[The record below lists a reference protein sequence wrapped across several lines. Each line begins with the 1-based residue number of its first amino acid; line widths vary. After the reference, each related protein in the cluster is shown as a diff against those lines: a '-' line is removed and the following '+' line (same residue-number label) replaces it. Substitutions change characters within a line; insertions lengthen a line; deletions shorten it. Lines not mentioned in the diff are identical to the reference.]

1 MRHIRLTSLFPLLA
15 LLSCAG
21 NEALSPDVGG
31 SGQEILYTL
40 APVRTVTRSG
50 EENVPTRAA
59 QFSSFPADSVFG
71 VKAYC
76 LPAGKTWAL
85 RHSEADL
92 YIDTERISRKGEVW
106 KAWKSGRTYYWPH
119 SGRLSFYSW
128 APYNLLD
135 EGLTV
140 DKENGLQ
147 IKGWTVRNEAGYGG
161 ATDYGRETSSDGS
174 VDILTA
180 GTYDVSGSDGAAS
193 YSAGVGIR
201 FSHALCK
208 VRFLISVDYD
218 DPDKNWTVEKAVLR
232 DIYTGADFS
241 GGAWG
246 NHSGLCDYTFEPE
259 SAEVLKAGVFT
270 EIFPKTMMLPQP
282 VSSSVSGAVK
292 RIPRIEVTCWD
303 GVSMKEEDGEKVKD
317 YQVLTGILY
326 SNTSGLLR
334 WKEGTNVTYHLY
346 ISSGA
351 ENYIEF
357 DASTSQWESVDG
369 GDVELK

>member
-1 MRHIRLTSLFPLLA
+1 MVSLLA
-15 LLSCAG
+15 LLSCAR
-21 NEALSPDVGG
+21 NEVLAPDGDA
-31 SGQEILYTL
+31 SEKEIIYTL
-40 APVRTVTRSG
+40 APVRTVTKSG
-50 EENVPTRAA
+50 EDDAPTRAA

-71 VKAYC
+71 VKAYY
-76 LPAGKTWAL
+76 LPAGKNWAL

-92 YIDTERISRKGEVW
+92 YIGTERISSREGVW

-119 SGRLSFYSW
+119 SGRLSFYAW
-128 APYNLLD
+128 APYSLLD
-135 EGLTV
+135 KGLSV
-140 DKENGLQ
+140 DNENGLR
-147 IKGWTVRNEAGYGG
+147 IKGWTVRNTAGYGG
-161 ATDYGRETSSDGS
+161 GTDYGRGASSDGS

-180 GTYDVSGSDGAAS
+180 GTYDVSGSGDAAS
-193 YSAGVGIR
+193 SYSGGGVGVR

-232 DIYTGADFS
+232 DIYTAGDFS
-241 GGAWG
+241 GGTWG
-246 NHSGLCDYTFEPE
+246 KHSGLCDYTFGPE
-259 SAEVLKAGVFT
+259 STDPLKAGVFT

-282 VSSSVSGAVK
+282 VSSTVSGTAK

-303 GVSMKEEDGEKVKD
+303 GVSMKEEDGVKVKD
-317 YQVLTGILY
+317 SRVLTGVLY

-357 DASTSQWESVDG
+357 DASTSQWEGVDG

>member
-1 MRHIRLTSLFPLLA
+1 MRHIRLIPLLPLLA

-21 NEALSPDVGG
+21 NEALPSDGDD

-40 APVRTVTRSG
+40 APVKTVTRSG

-59 QFSSFPADSVFG
+59 QFSNFPADSVFG
-71 VKAYC
+71 VKAYY
-76 LPAGKTWAL
+76 LPTGKTWAL

-92 YIDTERISRKGEVW
+92 YIDTERISRGGEVW
-106 KAWKSGRTYYWPH
+106 KAWESGMTYYWPH

-135 EGLTV
+135 RGLSV

-147 IKGWTVRNEAGYGG
+147 IKDWTVIPEAGYGG
-161 ATDYGRETSSDGS
+161 GTDYGRETSSDGS

-180 GTYDVSGSDGAAS
+180 GTYDVSGSGDAS
-193 YSAGVGIR
+193 YSGGVGIR

-232 DIYTGADFS
+232 DIYTAGDFS
-241 GGAWG
+241 GGTWG
-246 NHSGLCDYTFEPE
+246 NHSGLCDYTFVPE
-259 SAEVLKAGVFT
+259 STDPLKAGVFT

-282 VSSSVSGAVK
+282 VSSTVSGTAK

-303 GVSMKEEDGEKVKD
+303 GVSMKEEDGVKVKD
-317 YQVLTGILY
+317 SRVLTGVLY

-357 DASTSQWESVDG
+357 DASTSQWENVNG